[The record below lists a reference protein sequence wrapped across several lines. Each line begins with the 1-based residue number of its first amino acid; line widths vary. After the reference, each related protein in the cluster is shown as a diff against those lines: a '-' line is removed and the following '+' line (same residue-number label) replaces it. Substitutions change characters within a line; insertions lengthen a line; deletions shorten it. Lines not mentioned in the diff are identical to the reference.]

1 MIRNILARLIACY
14 GPCNHPMIQKGADGR
29 WYCTECGQ
37 LRG

>member
-1 MIRNILARLIACY
+1 MILSY
-14 GPCNHPMIQKGADGR
+14 GQCTHPAIQKGADGR